1 MTSEKQ
7 LPANAKFTQNNE
19 IVFSQMD
26 DEIVMMN
33 LEKGEYYGISPV
45 GSRIWELL
53 ETPQTVDDI
62 CRTLCKEYAVSP
74 EKCTEE
80 VLIFI
85 TQMKEKN
92 IITIIEE
99 TIK

>member
-7 LPANAKFTQNNE
+7 LPANAKFIQNNE
-19 IVFSQMD
+19 IVFSKMD

-62 CRTLCKEYAVSP
+62 CRTLCEEYAVTL
-74 EKCTEE
+74 EQCTEE
-80 VLIFI
+80 VLSFI
-85 TQMKEKN
+85 TQMKGKN
-92 IITIIEE
+92 IITIIDD